1 MTLPLT
7 CTQSIPDSVEE
18 HSTCLSVC
26 KARFESRWRS
36 QGDRSMCFSSI
47 DGEALQSPV
56 IKTDCQTAI
65 KVMDSPKHHQHELTL
80 LTANN
85 SVETRHIFSL
95 WRRGGS
101 GSSRYQTHCG
111 QWAIK
116 LRILFLLNV
125 FKTEAH
131 VLRMKVVFLC
141 VMGLRA
147 LFAVFGCFFFISSKK
162 RILVWYVSL
171 HLGCIFYLFI

>member
-1 MTLPLT
+1 MTLPLPS
-7 CTQSIPDSVEE
+7 TQSIPDSVEE

-47 DGEALQSPV
+47 DGEAPQSPV

-85 SVETRHIFSL
+85 SVETRHICSL
-95 WRRGGS
+95 WWRRGGP
-101 GSSRYQTHCG
+101 GSSRYQPHCG
-111 QWAIK
+111 HWVIK
-116 LRILFLLNV
+116 LRILSFEHLQTEENVLQIKMSTDCFSCGVEKTCFSVGLFLFFSSHN
-125 FKTEAH
+125 
-131 VLRMKVVFLC
+131 
-141 VMGLRA
+141 
-147 LFAVFGCFFFISSKK
+147 FFF
-162 RILVWYVSL
+162 
-171 HLGCIFYLFI
+171 